1 MGLLLAVLGGGG
13 GLFIVPVL
21 LFGFHASV
29 ASSTGTALVVVFAG
43 AIVGAVQHYRA
54 GRLNQRVLWSF
65 APASIAGAA
74 CGAYVHGLVE
84 QSVVINVFCALL
96 LFASLR
102 MLFGA
107 MPERSS
113 AASVSLAR
121 TVPLGFLLGAV
132 TGFAGVGGGFLIVP
146 VLVFGAHVALKE
158 AIGTSVALIAV
169 SCIAGA
175 FTHIV
180 HGHVD
185 VPLASSIGAGAI
197 AGALLG
203 APLSGKLPE
212 KPLRIGFGLL
222 VLAAAIYTFLKTRS

>member
-1 MGLLLAVLGGGG
+1 MGFLLSVLGGGG

-21 LFGFHASV
+21 MFGFEASV
-29 ASSTGTALVVVFAG
+29 SSSTGTALVVVLAG
-43 AIVGAVQHYRA
+43 AAVGAVQHYRA
-54 GRLNQRVLWSF
+54 GRLNSRVLISF
-65 APASIAGAA
+65 APASIVGAA
-74 CGAYVHGLVE
+74 CGAYVHGIVA
-84 QSVVINVFCALL
+84 QSVVINIFCALL

-102 MLFGA
+102 MLFGS

-113 AASVSLAR
+113 EVPVSLAR

-158 AIGTSVALIAV
+158 AIGTSTALIAV
-169 SCIAGA
+169 SCVAGA
-175 FTHIV
+175 FTHVV

-185 VPLASSIGAGAI
+185 VELAASIGAGAI

-222 VLAAAIYTFLKTRS
+222 VLGAAIYTFVNTRS